1 MTAQQRDHGLDAARG
16 ILMMLGILLHTANIY
31 RPGSTWL
38 LADADANA
46 DIFTLLARAIH
57 VFRMPAFFWISG
69 YFTAMT
75 LLRKGPAALLLTRAT
90 RLLVPLIVVAS
101 TLNVAQDLL
110 LASYKGQSLAWADLR
125 LHAHHLWFLID
136 LVAFTLLLCALAPA
150 LRALQRRAGDAPRHG
165 GIRMLAIV
173 LAACALFGYALEL
186 CVRLSGLAYKPVL
199 GLFTL
204 FELANYFPYF
214 LVGAYMHGRRDLLQQ
229 LASTSPLGLPLGI
242 AIAMLAA
249 HWTRSAPN
257 SLAEPAHLLQLVG
270 IWLSVAS
277 ALGGF
282 YRFFDHSTA
291 FTRLVSDSAYSVYL
305 LHHFLV
311 IAFGMLLMS
320 LPWWAWAK
328 FLVVCAATTAA
339 GLAAHLLLIRRSR
352 VLSFL
357 LNGKPPAA

>member
-165 GIRMLAIV
+165 GIRMLAIA

-186 CVRLSGLAYKPVL
+186 CVRLSGLASNPS
-199 GLFTL
+199 
-204 FELANYFPYF
+204 
-214 LVGAYMHGRRDLLQQ
+214 LVCSRCSSWRT
-229 LASTSPLGLPLGI
+229 TSPIFWWEPICTG
-242 AIAMLAA
+242 
-249 HWTRSAPN
+249 
-257 SLAEPAHLLQLVG
+257 AEICCSNWP
-270 IWLSVAS
+270 
-277 ALGGF
+277 
-282 YRFFDHSTA
+282 R
-291 FTRLVSDSAYSVYL
+291 
-305 LHHFLV
+305 
-311 IAFGMLLMS
+311 
-320 LPWWAWAK
+320 P
-328 FLVVCAATTAA
+328 
-339 GLAAHLLLIRRSR
+339 RR
-352 VLSFL
+352 
-357 LNGKPPAA
+357 